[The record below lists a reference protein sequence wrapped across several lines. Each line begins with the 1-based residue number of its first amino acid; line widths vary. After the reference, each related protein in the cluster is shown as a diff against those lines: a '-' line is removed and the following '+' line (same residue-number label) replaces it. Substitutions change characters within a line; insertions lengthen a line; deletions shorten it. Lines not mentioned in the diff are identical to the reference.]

1 MALPTIKPKTKFTV
15 EFSDGIATKLDE
27 LASRKGVPKVDILRR
42 ALTLYE
48 YAEKETTGDSDKKL
62 SITKGD
68 KKLQDIIL
76 P

>member
-1 MALPTIKPKTKFTV
+1 MPNKFTV
-15 EFSDGIATKLDE
+15 EFADGLASKLDS
-27 LASRKGVPKVDILRR
+27 LAARKGVSKVDVLRR
-42 ALTLYE
+42 ALTLYD
-48 YAEKETTGDSDKKL
+48 YAERETGNDSDKKL

>member
-1 MALPTIKPKTKFTV
+1 MASKFTV
-15 EFSDGIATKLDE
+15 EFADGMAEKLNS
-27 LASRKGVPKVDILRR
+27 LAARKGVSKVDILRR
-42 ALTLYE
+42 ALTLYD
-48 YAEKETTGDSDKKL
+48 YAEKETGNDADKKL

>member
-1 MALPTIKPKTKFTV
+1 MAGKFSV
-15 EFSDGIATKLDE
+15 EFADGLASKLTE
-27 LASRKGVPKVDILRR
+27 LAAKKGVSKVDVLRR
-42 ALTLYE
+42 ALTLYD
-48 YAEKETTGDSDKKL
+48 YADKATEGDPEKNV

>member
-1 MALPTIKPKTKFTV
+1 MAKKFTV
-15 EFSDGIATKLDE
+15 EFADVMAEKLDS
-27 LASRKGVPKVDILRR
+27 LATRKGVSKVDVLRR
-42 ALTLYE
+42 ALTLYD
-48 YAEKETTGDSDKKL
+48 YAEKETGKDPDKKL